1 MGSKLLDPSLL
12 RDLDLITLE
21 RLLLALL
28 TVDALV
34 EFELL
39 LVVGTEVADERV
51 KVVEFALVL

>member
-21 RLLLALL
+21 RLLLALM

>member
-12 RDLDLITLE
+12 CDLDLVTLE
-21 RLLLALL
+21 RLLLALM
-28 TVDALV
+28 TMDALV

>member
-21 RLLLALL
+21 RLLLALM
-28 TVDALV
+28 TMDALV
-34 EFELL
+34 EFQLL